1 MLQALKNSGHLF
13 LKCLLLSN
21 SLEREKE
28 GIWVF
33 GALKSGLE
41 YYTMENFM
49 GNLNSVRLYHLN
61 AVSRLPRALL
71 SWLALSPGAASQLCC
86 L

>member
-21 SLEREKE
+21 SLKREEK

-33 GALKSGLE
+33 STLRSGLE
-41 YYTMENFM
+41 CYTMENYV
-49 GNLNSVRLYHLN
+49 GNLNSK
-61 AVSRLPRALL
+61 
-71 SWLALSPGAASQLCC
+71 Q
-86 L
+86 